1 MARRH
6 PQITDRIRR
15 FIEAQHVFC
24 VASAARTGTLPTGLV
39 QDGRHV

>member
-1 MARRH
+1 MEHGSAAS
-6 PQITDRIRR
+6 TDQRR